1 MEVHG
6 TVEGFEAWLKARGH
20 ATLDA
25 GSLTP
30 AMLLQRAT
38 DYLEAVYGP
47 RLSGVEESIALSSAL
62 ERATYA
68 AALHEA
74 RNPGSLS
81 AAVTA
86 SSSVKREKVDTLE
99 VEYFEGSGDAIADA
113 TVKISGVEGLL
124 SPFFYV
130 PLPAVFVV

>member
-6 TVEGFEAWLKARGH
+6 TVEGFEAWLAARGH

-25 GSLTP
+25 GPLTP

-74 RNPGSLS
+74 QNPGSLN
-81 AAVTA
+81 AAVTQSA
-86 SSSVKREKVDTLE
+86 SVKREKVDTLE

>member
-6 TVEGFEAWLKARGH
+6 TVEGFEAWLDARGH

-47 RLSGVEESIALSSAL
+47 RLSGVEETVALSSAL

-74 RNPGSLS
+74 QNPGSLN
-81 AAVTA
+81 AAVTQSA
-86 SSSVKREKVDTLE
+86 SVKREKVDTLE
-99 VEYFEGSGDAIADA
+99 VEYFGGSGDAIADA

>member
-1 MEVHG
+1 
-6 TVEGFEAWLKARGH
+6 
-20 ATLDA
+20 
-25 GSLTP
+25 
-30 AMLLQRAT
+30 MLLQRAT

-74 RNPGSLS
+74 QHPGSLN

-86 SSSVKREKVDTLE
+86 AASVKREKVDTLE
-99 VEYFEGSGDAIADA
+99 VEYFEGSGDAITDA

>member
-6 TVEGFEAWLKARGH
+6 TVEGFEAWLQARGH

-47 RLSGVEESIALSSAL
+47 RLSGVEESEALSSAL

-74 RNPGSLS
+74 QNPGSLN
-81 AAVTA
+81 AAVTPSA
-86 SSSVKREKVDTLE
+86 SVKREKVDTLE
-99 VEYFEGSGDAIADA
+99 VEYFGGSGDAIADA

>member
-6 TVEGFEAWLKARGH
+6 TVEGFEAWLAARGH

-47 RLSGVEESIALSSAL
+47 RLSGVEESEALSSAL

-74 RNPGSLS
+74 QNPGSLNAAATPS
-81 AAVTA
+81 A
-86 SSSVKREKVDTLE
+86 SVKREKVDTLE
-99 VEYFEGSGDAIADA
+99 VEYFGGSGDAIADA

>member
-6 TVEGFEAWLKARGH
+6 TVEGFEAWLAARGH

-47 RLSGVEESIALSSAL
+47 RLSGVEESVALSSAL

-74 RNPGSLS
+74 QNPGSLS
-81 AAVTA
+81 IAATSA
-86 SSSVKREKVDTLE
+86 GALKRKKVDVIE
-99 VEYFEGSGDAIADA
+99 KEYFEGSGDVIADN
-113 TVKISGVEGLL
+113 TVKLSAVEGLL
-124 SPFFYV
+124 APFFYV
-130 PLPAVFVV
+130 PCPAVFVV